1 MALVLADRVQE
12 TTTSTGTASVL
23 LSGAVNGYQTFTA
36 GVGNG
41 NTCYYTI
48 YDSTSFAWEVGIGTY
63 TTSPNTL
70 TRNTILSSSNS
81 GSAINLAGNTAAVW
95 VDYPSGKSV
104 YKDANGNVSANSFTP
119 GWTSNTTA
127 SATTTL
133 TVISSYYQR
142 FVGTL
147 TQTVILPDATTV
159 SLGQGFIIDNDST
172 GNVTLLA
179 SGGGA
184 LGAVVPGMAA
194 FIFCENNSTAAGSW
208 SGYMF
213 VPGAGPSGAVTWGTS
228 GLNMGGG
235 TLSGA
240 TWAGNTISMTYGGT
254 GASLL
259 PTAGASVYSTGTN
272 LALTAAGT
280 SGQVLVSGGSGSPT
294 WNTTLTSI
302 SLVTPA
308 LGTPSSGVLTNTT
321 GYPASTLSGSTLASN
336 VIASSLTSVG
346 TLSTLAVTAIIS
358 GSITGSAASVAGGY
372 VSSNVAGTGVSVS
385 GATGAVTISIGQAV
399 GTSANV
405 QFGSFGV
412 GTAASGTTGEI
423 RATNNVTA
431 YYSSDRNLKEN
442 IKPIDAA
449 LQKVEYIGGKTFSWT
464 QDYITAHGGEDEYF
478 LQKNDFGVI
487 AQDVQSV
494 FPMAVKTRT
503 DGTLAVDY
511 AKLVALAFQ
520 AIAELKAE
528 VDALKGK

>member
-12 TTTSTGTASVL
+12 TTTSTGTGSVI
-23 LSGAVNGYQTFTA
+23 LSGAVNGYQSFTT

-48 YDSTSFAWEVGIGTY
+48 YDNTSFAWEVGIGTY

-70 TRNTILSSSNS
+70 ARNTILSSSNS

-159 SLGQGFIIDNDST
+159 SLGQGFILDNDST

-179 SGGGA
+179 NGGGA
-184 LGAVVPGMAA
+184 LGAAVPGMAA

-240 TWAGNTISMTYGGT
+240 TWAGSTISMTYGGT

-272 LALTAAGT
+272 LALSAAGI

-294 WNTTLTSI
+294 WNTTLTSV

-308 LGTPSSGVLTNTT
+308 LGTPASGVLTNTT
-321 GYPASTLSGSTLASN
+321 GYPASTLAGTTLASN
-336 VIASSLTSVG
+336 VTASSLTSLG
-346 TLSTLAVTAIIS
+346 TIAAFTATAEVIS
-358 GSITGSAASVAGGY
+358 
-372 VSSNVAGTGVSVS
+372 SSSQINSL
-385 GATGAVTISIGQAV
+385 
-399 GTSANV
+399 
-405 QFGSFGV
+405 GV

-431 YYSSDRNLKEN
+431 YYSSDKKFKEN
-442 IKPIDAA
+442 IKPIESA
-449 LQKVEYIGGKTFSWT
+449 LGKVGYIGGKTFDWT
-464 QDYITAHGGEDEYF
+464 QKYINDKGGEDDYF
-478 LQKNDFGVI
+478 IKKHDFGVI
-487 AQDVQSV
+487 AQDVQMV
-494 FPMAVKTRT
+494 FPLAVRTRE
-503 DGTLAVDY
+503 DRSLAVDY
-511 AKLVALAFQ
+511 SKLVALAFQ
-520 AIAELKAE
+520 AIVELKAE
-528 VDALKGK
+528 VDALKVK

>member
-12 TTTSTGTASVL
+12 TTTSTGTGSVIL
-23 LSGAVNGYQTFTA
+23 AGAVNGYQTFSA

-48 YDSTSFAWEVGIGTY
+48 YDNTSFAWEVGIGTF

-70 TRNTILSSSNS
+70 ARNTILSSSNS

-159 SLGQGFIIDNDST
+159 SLGQGFILDNDST

-179 SGGGA
+179 NGGGA
-184 LGAVVPGMAA
+184 LGAAVPGMAA

-240 TWAGNTISMTYGGT
+240 TWAGSTISMTYGGT

-272 LALTAAGT
+272 LALSAAGI

-294 WNTTLTSI
+294 WTSGPSLNASVIVSPTLT
-302 SLVTPA
+302 
-308 LGTPSSGVLTNTT
+308 GTTV
-321 GYPASTLSGSTLASN
+321 ASTVTAT
-336 VIASSLTSVG
+336 SLTLGSP
-346 TLSTLAVTAIIS
+346 LAVTS
-358 GSITGSAASVAGGY
+358 GGTGQSSLSNVTVGAATAASSVVGGY
-372 VSSNVAGTGVSVS
+372 VSSAVAGTGITVS
-385 GATGAVTISIGQAV
+385 GATGAVTISIPQAIT
-399 GTSANV
+399 TSSSV

-431 YYSSDRNLKEN
+431 YYSDERLKTKVGNIEN
-442 IKPIDAA
+442 ALDKVNQIETMLYHANETAVALGYDASVLEVGVTAQSVQKVQPEVVVPAPIDEKY
-449 LQKVEYIGGKTFSWT
+449 LTVRYE
-464 QDYITAHGGEDEYF
+464 
-478 LQKNDFGVI
+478 
-487 AQDVQSV
+487 
-494 FPMAVKTRT
+494 
-503 DGTLAVDY
+503 
-511 AKLVALAFQ
+511 KLVPLLIE
-520 AIAELKAE
+520 AIKELKAE